1 MKNLLEFSDK
11 EIVSLHGL
19 FWFLF
24 FILIFRLCL
33 VLFINSF
40 GTYLVFI
47 DNLTFARGILSYL
60 IIAEDILHI
69 LLCSQTV
76 HGLKIIHDVLRHQ
89 HLVHLSCESL
99 GTLRERVCL
108 LSCTHVLHLDLLQE
122 LHCISL
128 WSPLLESCVSLFAVM
143 RLMQGYNLLVTLVL
157 FTG

>member
-1 MKNLLEFSDK
+1 MKNLLEFSDE
-11 EIVSLHGL
+11 EIVSLHRL

-24 FILIFRLCL
+24 FILIFRLSL
-33 VLFINSF
+33 VLFIYSS

-47 DNLTFARGILSYL
+47 DYLSFARGILSYL
-60 IIAEDILHI
+60 FIAKDILHI

-89 HLVHLSCESL
+89 HLVHLSCETL

-108 LSCTHVLHLDLLQE
+108 LPCTHVLHLDLLQE

-128 WSPLLESCVSLFAVM
+128 RSPLLQACVSLFAVV
-143 RLMQGYNLLVTLVL
+143 RLMQGYDLLVTLVL